1 MPSDLTDVL
10 ARLGMAF
17 LTGLI
22 LGLERESHGRAA
34 GLRTTVLV
42 CMAAAMGGILS
53 DQFYSGSFEGT
64 FHSSNWH
71 PDPARLGAGVLTGIG
86 FLGAG
91 VILRQGNLV
100 RGVTTASLIWFTTIL
115 GLCYG
120 TGHLLLGFIG
130 LMLAVFAVF
139 FLRPIE
145 GLIKRDWYAV
155 LSITATAEG
164 ISVAE
169 ISQLLKE
176 FQITIKNV
184 EYTHDAVEKTRAIR
198 CSLRFKRNKLVELPE
213 RVGKRLM
220 GERGVL
226 QVDWK

>member
-1 MPSDLTDVL
+1 MDFTDVL

-17 LTGLI
+17 LTGFI
-22 LGLERESHGRAA
+22 LGMERESHGRAA

-42 CMAAAMGGILS
+42 CMTAAMAGILS
-53 DQFYSGSFEGT
+53 DQFYANSFEGNLRSPT
-64 FHSSNWH
+64 WH
-71 PDPARLGAGVLTGIG
+71 PDPARLGAGILTGIG

-120 TGHLLLGFIG
+120 MGYLLLGFIG
-130 LMLAVFAVF
+130 LLLAVFTVF
-139 FLRPIE
+139 FLRYIE
-145 GLIKRDWYAV
+145 SLIKRDWYAF
-155 LSITATAEG
+155 LSITTTLDG
-164 ISVAE
+164 ISVGDVAK
-169 ISQLLKE
+169 LLNDLH
-176 FQITIKNV
+176 IVIKHV
-184 EYTHDAVEKTRAIR
+184 EYTYDSVQKTRTIR

-213 RVGKRLM
+213 RVGNQLRTAP
-220 GERGVL
+220 GVL